1 MMETK
6 SFPGVVDSLD
16 PLREYISALAAQ
28 AGLGKKP
35 TYSLILAVDEIA
47 TNIILYGYE
56 RAGIVADFTVLGE
69 ITDSE
74 LIVILEDVAKPFD
87 PLSRKLPDAE
97 YLATDLEDREIGG
110 LGIFLT
116 VNGVDEF
123 SYEYAGEKNR
133 NKFVMKITAS

>member
-16 PLREYISALAAQ
+16 PLRDYIGELAAR
-28 AGLGKKP
+28 AGLSKKK
-35 TYSLILAVDEIA
+35 TYSLILAADEIA

-56 RAGIVADFTVLGE
+56 RAGLTGDFSVLSE
-69 ITDSE
+69 VTDSA
-74 LIVILEDVAKPFD
+74 LTIILEDIAEAFD
-87 PLSRKLPDAE
+87 PLARELPSEED
-97 YLATDLEDREIGG
+97 LARSLDEREIGG

-123 SYEYAGEKNR
+123 SWEYADGRNR
-133 NKFVMKITAS
+133 NKFVMKIEGS